1 MKQVGTQ
8 ARKARNLA
16 TSDYTRLFFQSLH
29 STSYLMLFYN
39 PTPTPSPPHFIR
51 NLFQPIALTSQ
62 GADSWLVKLFEMNNF
77 FLIISPTR

>member
-29 STSYLMLFYN
+29 STSYLMLFYT

-51 NLFQPIALTSQ
+51 LSLIALTSQ

-77 FLIISPTR
+77 FLIISATR